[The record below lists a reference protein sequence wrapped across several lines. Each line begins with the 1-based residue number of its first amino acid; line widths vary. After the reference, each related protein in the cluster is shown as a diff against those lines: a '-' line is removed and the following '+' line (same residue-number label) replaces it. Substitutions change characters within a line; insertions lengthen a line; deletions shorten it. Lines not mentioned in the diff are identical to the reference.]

1 MEATRETADPG
12 GKRGEDRFSIEIHF
26 DPGERLSL
34 PEDAL
39 RGLSARQ
46 KYIPSKY
53 FYDARGSELFAEICD
68 LPEYYPTR
76 TEHALLERIAAEV
89 IAESRPD
96 QIVELGSG
104 DARKTRSLLDVVGR
118 NGRSARYVPF
128 DVSESM
134 LRESAENLLE
144 EYPWLSVHGVVGD
157 YERHLGEIP
166 DTERKLVLFL
176 GSTIGNFDND
186 RTRDFMRAL
195 SSRMRPGDHL
205 LLGTDLVKSRSVLE
219 AAYNDS
225 AGVTA
230 EFNLNV
236 LNVLNRE
243 LGADFD
249 LGAFEHAA
257 FWRAR
262 SSRIEM
268 HLRARRAQ
276 TVRVSKLARTF
287 EFRRGETLLTEI
299 SRKFTRRSVSQ
310 ILGGAGLRLVRWF
323 PSEDGNF
330 ALSLSTKT
338 MGSDPFT
345 KGV

>member
-1 MEATRETADPG
+1 MAASRERTDPG
-12 GKRGEDRFSIEIHF
+12 GKQGEDRFSIEIHY
-26 DPGERLSL
+26 DPTERLSL

-53 FYDARGSELFAEICD
+53 FYDERGSALFAEICD

-76 TEHALLERIAAEV
+76 TEHALLERIAPEV
-89 IAESRPD
+89 IGETRPAD
-96 QIVELGSG
+96 LVELGSG
-104 DARKTRSLLDVVGR
+104 DARKTRSLLDVVGN
-118 NGRSARYVPF
+118 NGRATRYVPF

-134 LRESAENLLE
+134 LRESADSLLE
-144 EYPWLSVHGVVGD
+144 EYPWLRIHGVVGD

-166 DTERKLVLFL
+166 DARRKLVLFL

-186 RTRDFMRAL
+186 RTREFLRDL
-195 SSRMRPGDHL
+195 SLRMRPGDHL
-205 LLGTDLVKSRSVLE
+205 LLGTDLVKPRAVLE

-249 LGAFEHAA
+249 LAAFEHIA

-262 SSRIEM
+262 ASRIEM
-268 HLRARRAQ
+268 HLRAKRAQ
-276 TVRVSKLARTF
+276 TVRVTKLGRVF
-287 EFRRGETLLTEI
+287 EFKRGETLLTEI
-299 SRKFTRRSVSQ
+299 SRKFTRKSVSQ
-310 ILGGAGLRLVRWF
+310 ILGSAGLRLVRWF
-323 PSEDGNF
+323 PSPDDNF
-330 ALSLSTKT
+330 ALSLSTL
-338 MGSDPFT
+338 P
-345 KGV
+345 